1 MKKQII
7 FKNLEKYNITPNTIS
22 NGTLYTTEVYI
33 ENLKED
39 QNRLIRIYLPSNYDF
54 NDSSKRFPVIYMMDG
69 KNLFDKYTS
78 FAGEWE
84 VDEVIEKRI
93 QNNQQSFI
101 VVGIDSSKS
110 DMGRV
115 QEMLPSSKY
124 LTSIDDLPNTLSSYG
139 DILGDFIVNKIKPA
153 IDEIFFTQPS
163 KENTIIAGS
172 SMGGLFAFYMGLKYK
187 NIFDTSF
194 CFSPAF
200 CLYQEEEYIKELT
213 NYQIDINQLNNI
225 YLLVGDIEYENQ
237 FVSLTQKTYE
247 ILLNKNINKNKI
259 KYVHDLNGIHHESFW
274 NKYLNDAFDFYQN
287 NKN

>member
-22 NGTLYTTEVYI
+22 DGTLYTTEVYI

-93 QNNQQSFI
+93 KNNQQSFI

-124 LTSIDDLPNTLSSYG
+124 LTSIDKVLFNKLP
-139 DILGDFIVNKIKPA
+139 I
-153 IDEIFFTQPS
+153 E
-163 KENTIIAGS
+163 
-172 SMGGLFAFYMGLKYK
+172 FAR
-187 NIFDTSF
+187 
-194 CFSPAF
+194 
-200 CLYQEEEYIKELT
+200 
-213 NYQIDINQLNNI
+213 
-225 YLLVGDIEYENQ
+225 
-237 FVSLTQKTYE
+237 
-247 ILLNKNINKNKI
+247 
-259 KYVHDLNGIHHESFW
+259 
-274 NKYLNDAFDFYQN
+274 
-287 NKN
+287 